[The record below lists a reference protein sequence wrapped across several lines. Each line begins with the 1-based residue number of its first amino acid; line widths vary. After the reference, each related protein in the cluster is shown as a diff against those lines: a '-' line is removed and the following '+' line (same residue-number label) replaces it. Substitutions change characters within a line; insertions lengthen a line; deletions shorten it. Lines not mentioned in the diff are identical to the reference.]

1 MNNKNNGYI
10 NCICSRTINTMEKEK
25 AEQSK
30 GYKRAVG
37 GELEADCNTEHNWV
51 VKIGLGEKWDLA
63 VIFR

>member
-1 MNNKNNGYI
+1 
-10 NCICSRTINTMEKEK
+10 MEKEK

-37 GELEADCNTEHNWV
+37 GELEADCNTEHNWA